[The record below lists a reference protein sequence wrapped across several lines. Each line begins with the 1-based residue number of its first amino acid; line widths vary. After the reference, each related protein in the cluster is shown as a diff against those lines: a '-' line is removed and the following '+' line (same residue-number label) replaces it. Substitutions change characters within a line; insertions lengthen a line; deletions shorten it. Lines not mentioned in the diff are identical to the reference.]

1 LDAYLL
7 ALTPHRY
14 PVREE
19 TISGW
24 RKPYVHRDADG
35 RLSLDRTAPE
45 VPAMRRAVR
54 KLAAPGRE
62 RALREEQW
70 ARNREVLAQEREQA
84 RQVAAGLRRV
94 LIRIVPDKGP
104 VAAAAMLDIGSR
116 AIRTFVGEELGQLR
130 AEIEAFNLV
139 AALWVR
145 DTLHALAVPDV
156 DRFRLVD
163 LKPPRKTRQLNRR
176 GRTLA
181 ITPELLITSTTG
193 ISHPLGDP
201 AKIAAYLA
209 SGDFAKLRRRLESD
223 VKALFAFYQYGV
235 LHGSLRLRWGF
246 LDETVPVEWAV
257 RGDPSLYETL
267 EALRASHQPAEIVSG
282 SAPGWADPWSRACRV
297 TIVAL
302 DFWSITVEADGQR
315 WEIPRHEIQTVRPAA
330 ELPDYGTQ
338 AQLCDPD
345 DRALSEIPS

>member
-1 LDAYLL
+1 MEVADLDAYLL
-7 ALTPHRY
+7 ALTPHR

-24 RKPYVHRDADG
+24 RKAYVQRDPDG
-35 RLSLDRTAPE
+35 RFRLDRTAPE

-62 RALREEQW
+62 RELQKARWE
-70 ARNREVLAQEREQA
+70 RNREGLEQEQERSRQA
-84 RQVAAGLRRV
+84 AAGLRRALLRV
-94 LIRIVPDKGP
+94 VPDKRP
-104 VAAAAMLDIGSR
+104 VAAAALLDVGSR
-116 AIRTFVGEELGQLR
+116 EIRTFVGDELDQLR
-130 AEIEAFNLV
+130 AAIEAFDLV

-145 DTLHALAVPDV
+145 DTLNTLRVPDA

-163 LKPPRKTRQLNRR
+163 LKPPRKTRQLSRR

-223 VKALFAFYQYGV
+223 VKALFAFYRYGV
-235 LHGSLRLRWGF
+235 LHRSLRLRWGF

-257 RGDPSLYETL
+257 RGELCLYETL
-267 EALRASHQPAEIVSG
+267 EAIRASHQPVEIVSG
-282 SAPGWADPWSRACRV
+282 SAPGWADPWSRAYRV

-302 DFWSITVEADGQR
+302 DFGWITVEAEGQR
-315 WEIPRHEIQTVRPAA
+315 WQIPRHEVQAVRGAA
-330 ELPDYGTQ
+330 AVPEDGGESQRCVNADT
-338 AQLCDPD
+338 
-345 DRALSEIPS
+345 